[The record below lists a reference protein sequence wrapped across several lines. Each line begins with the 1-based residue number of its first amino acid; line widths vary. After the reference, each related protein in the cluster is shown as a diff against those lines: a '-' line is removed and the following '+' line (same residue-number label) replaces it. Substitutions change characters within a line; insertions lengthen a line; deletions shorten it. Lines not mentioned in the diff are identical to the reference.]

1 MLELYILSSF
11 SYFFLL
17 PSSPAYNLNSWPPS
31 PLGFGFHPSPQSS
44 HTRRVPSTPSLAWSG
59 VYQDCQ
65 VPGFLQRSFKVNPIQ
80 LFSSCT
86 YWSHHTAGA
95 SWDSQGFKGKMVMRK
110 STDIYVVCVGRKG
123 TGACDRRYVSI
134 RTDGASVTSA
144 RVRSSWI
151 EELTLW
157 MNEWPKCCYV
167 HSSRVWHAEPCVQ
180 ERTNLF
186 LGDCVLR
193 VVKSPLSFCF
203 VPSPTTPFQTHTS
216 QAVLLPHIFETI
228 AHLGSIGFCWNY
240 ASIDWFNL
248 TGLNFTFSLLGVLV
262 LCPLLSLCGLADSQC
277 INCK

>member
-1 MLELYILSSF
+1 MSTSTARSRVSCRGASKWIPF
-11 SYFFLL
+11 SCF
-17 PSSPAYNLNSWPPS
+17 PPALTERITQP
-31 PLGFGFHPSPQSS
+31 GFPRLTRLQREGGGEREQS
-44 HTRRVPSTPSLAWSG
+44 TG
-59 VYQDCQ
+59 VY
-65 VPGFLQRSFKVNPIQ
+65 
-80 LFSSCT
+80 
-86 YWSHHTAGA
+86 
-95 SWDSQGFKGKMVMRK
+95 
-110 STDIYVVCVGRKG
+110 VVYVGRKG
-123 TGACDRRYVSI
+123 TGPCDRRYVSI

-144 RVRSSWI
+144 RVRSSRI

-167 HSSRVWHAEPCVQ
+167 CSSRVWHTEPCVQ

-216 QAVLLPHIFETI
+216 QAVLLPHIFETV

-248 TGLNFTFSLLGVLV
+248 TGLNFTFSLLRVLV
-262 LCPLLSLCGLADSQC
+262 LCPLLSLCGLVDSQC